1 MGEGRFIHRD
11 LASRAWRITR
21 ASPRLVRSSDLETS
35 DVLHQG
41 AGLESIFVHV
51 PRDPTVARTFGVHI
65 GLCVATADRSRR
77 RKHCQCPHTPTH
89 LEIDLCNSNPQRVQ
103 LPRHPELCLREHGV
117 QLRTWGARAPR
128 KPSALCPRSLSAGR
142 MRGRTEGGAAPGLR
156 TTPSSRPLDAPRP
169 SAVAARR
176 DRASDP
182 LPFPARTVRP
192 LRGTSQGQARS

>member
-1 MGEGRFIHRD
+1 M
-11 LASRAWRITR
+11 
-21 ASPRLVRSSDLETS
+21 
-35 DVLHQG
+35 
-41 AGLESIFVHV
+41 
-51 PRDPTVARTFGVHI
+51 HI

-117 QLRTWGARAPR
+117 QLRTWGGVRPAEAKRALPTQ
-128 KPSALCPRSLSAGR
+128 PLGWENAGED
-142 MRGRTEGGAAPGLR
+142 GGGGAAPGLG

>member
-35 DVLHQG
+35 DVLRQG
-41 AGLESIFVHV
+41 AGLESIFVHL

-89 LEIDLCNSNPQRVQ
+89 LEIDLCNFNPQRVQ

-142 MRGRTEGGAAPGLR
+142 MRGRTGVGGLPRGWERPRPHGHL
-156 TTPSSRPLDAPRP
+156 TPRGRQPWPHGEIVRPTRCPSRP
-169 SAVAARR
+169 AR
-176 DRASDP
+176 
-182 LPFPARTVRP
+182 
-192 LRGTSQGQARS
+192 